1 MVRMVPLERVISRR
15 TKGRKM
21 REQVAD
27 EMHTLMRHRTPE
39 RRGWATLFELDQIVT
54 DFVLCCVF

>member
-1 MVRMVPLERVISRR
+1 
-15 TKGRKM
+15 M

-39 RRGWATLFELDQIVT
+39 RRGWATLFELGQIVT
-54 DFVLCCVF
+54 DFEKERELLKF